1 MAKWIKQPTTVTN
14 VYAVDAN
21 YVHDQGVAAAT
32 WTIQHN
38 LNKKCSVTVVDSA
51 NQIVVGEIVYDSDNQ
66 VTITFSGS
74 FSGKAY
80 FN

>member
-21 YVHDQGVAAAT
+21 YVHDQGVAAAV
-32 WTIQHN
+32 WTVQHN

>member
-21 YVHDQGVAAAT
+21 YVHDQGVAAAI
-32 WTIQHN
+32 WTVQHN